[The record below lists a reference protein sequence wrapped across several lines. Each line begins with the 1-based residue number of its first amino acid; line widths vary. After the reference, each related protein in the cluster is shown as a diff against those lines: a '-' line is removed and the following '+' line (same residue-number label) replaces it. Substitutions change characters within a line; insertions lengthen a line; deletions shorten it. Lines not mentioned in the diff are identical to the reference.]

1 MIDEIVG
8 DAIDRVV
15 SVEMRFAAGLPRGV
29 IRPLYE
35 AARRHHG
42 RPLCL
47 IAAERLKAS
56 ISAGDVVLIA
66 TGAGTPPWLPKGETD
81 GPLGAAAL
89 ARAVEIGLGA
99 KPIVLTEERNLKPT
113 LASVEAAGLM
123 CMDEESFRTR
133 GGIAMTLPFPLG
145 HDAGRTYAADLFRR
159 FGPKAVIFV
168 EKTGPNPAGVFH
180 SIMGTGRPDTAVA
193 NAHLLIDE
201 AERAK
206 ALTIGIGDGGNEVGC
221 GAIIAAVQEIQPFG
235 RTCRCPCGQG
245 IATVA
250 KTDVLV
256 FASISNWGAYG
267 VAAALAGLLARPEV
281 LHDEATELRMLER
294 CIAAGAMD
302 GAYAKLVPFVDGS
315 SGIVQTALITM
326 LHQIVSNGLRSFDR
340 GF

>member
-15 SVEMRFAAGLPRGV
+15 SIEMRFASGLPRGV
-29 IRPLYE
+29 IQPLYE

-42 RPLCL
+42 RSLCL
-47 IAAERLKAS
+47 LAAERLKAS
-56 ISAGDVVLIA
+56 VSAGDVVLIA

-99 KPIVLTEERNLKPT
+99 KPIVLTEERNLQPT

-123 CMDEESFRTR
+123 CMDEESFRMR
-133 GGIAMTLPFPLG
+133 GGVAMALPFPLG
-145 HDAGRTYAADLFRR
+145 QEAGRTYAAELFRN
-159 FGPKAVIFV
+159 FDPKAVIFV

-201 AERAK
+201 AARTG

-221 GAIIAAVQEIQPFG
+221 GAIIDAVREIQPFG
-235 RTCRCPCGQG
+235 RKCQCPCGQG

-250 KTDVLV
+250 TTDVLIA
-256 FASISNWGAYG
+256 ASISNWGAYG
-267 VAAALAGLLARPEV
+267 IAAALAGLLARPEV
-281 LHDEATELRMLER
+281 LHDEATELRMLDR
-294 CIAAGAMD
+294 CVAAGGMD
-302 GAYAKLVPFVDGS
+302 GAYAKLVPFVDGTS
-315 SGIVQTALITM
+315 ATVQTALITM